1 MPVHQEGVIAA
12 VGGQEQEAGGNQE
25 DPAERVTGL
34 APGDQDPDTR
44 ARNADHYR
52 HDPVAELTG
61 QQRQRQHGDQG
72 QHGEGTEH
80 RQPDDRPG
88 HRQTASPDAASCGT
102 SSRGRSY
109 LHGGDATP
117 SAFRDRY
124 RTQVPRPVQKNIEN
138 LFARRRAELGQPE
151 GSRLAAV
158 IARDLRAP
166 GNRRVRGLGGEFFVL
181 VLGLAV

>member
-52 HDPVAELTG
+52 HDPVAE
-61 QQRQRQHGDQG
+61 
-72 QHGEGTEH
+72 
-80 RQPDDRPG
+80 
-88 HRQTASPDAASCGT
+88 
-102 SSRGRSY
+102 
-109 LHGGDATP
+109 
-117 SAFRDRY
+117 
-124 RTQVPRPVQKNIEN
+124 
-138 LFARRRAELGQPE
+138 RRAELGQPE